1 MSYEEASTPM
11 GSSGPR
17 SELTYFVGMDYKGR
31 IGFRFTLVHNGIL
44 VIMQGYKG
52 VSEQGL

>member
-1 MSYEEASTPM
+1 M